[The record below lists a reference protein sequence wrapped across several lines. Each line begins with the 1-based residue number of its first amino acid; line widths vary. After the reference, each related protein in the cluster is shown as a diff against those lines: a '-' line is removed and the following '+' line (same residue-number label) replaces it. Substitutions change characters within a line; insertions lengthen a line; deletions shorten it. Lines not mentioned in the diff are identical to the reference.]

1 MINRFWAKPKM
12 IYHWTFNLIV
22 KRKSIERTG
31 GGGANKIVVLWWDRT
46 RILPIWNKEKS
57 IKIHGRKWTSNFYI
71 YMPRRYQLSYW
82 VLLCK
87 WLILARYNSLLD
99 LVTTLG
105 KFLVL
110 YCNLFF
116 LNVSSAHVVIILD
129 CNWEGTVGRFYSL
142 HYSLHNP

>member
-46 RILPIWNKEKS
+46 RILPTWNKEEK
-57 IKIHGRKWTSNFYI
+57 IKTHGRNRTSNLCI
-71 YMPRRYQLSYW
+71 CRPGRCQLSYC
-82 VLLCK
+82 VLLETFCNFS
-87 WLILARYNSLLD
+87 YLL
-99 LVTTLG
+99 VYIWPNNTRQIFG
-105 KFLVL
+105 L
-110 YCNLFF
+110 YCNFFF

-142 HYSLHNP
+142 HYFLYYP